1 MSTLNWETL
10 DQNYPVAG
18 RDNDTQGFRDNF
30 GVIKEALQITEE
42 DLTTLQNDTV
52 KNNTANNFIGN
63 SIIDAD
69 IEASTFKYFGSGALS
84 SNTNVNFTNGH
95 FQDIPVVPNND
106 ITLTLAEWPLGEA
119 GGVGGADRYA
129 KMTLQLSLSEAGS
142 ASSITLTA
150 PGGTLYTDGSMTATL
165 NITSDTTKK
174 LVEIWS
180 YNGGV
185 DVFARYIGEF
195 SEV

>member
-1 MSTLNWETL
+1 MSTLNWETV

-30 GVIKEALQITEE
+30 SVIKEALQVTEE

-69 IEASTFKYFGSGALS
+69 IEGSTFKYFGSGALS
-84 SNTNVNFTNGH
+84 GNTNVNFTNGH
-95 FQDIPVVPNND
+95 FQDIPVVPNNT
-106 ITLTLAEWPLGEA
+106 ISLTLAEWPLGEL

-129 KMTLQLSLSEAGS
+129 KMTLQFSLSAAGN
-142 ASSITLTA
+142 ASSVTLIA
-150 PGGTLYTDGSMTATL
+150 PGGTLYTDGSMSET
-165 NITSDTTKK
+165 ISISSDTTKK

-180 YNGGV
+180 YNGGI
-185 DVFARYIGEF
+185 DVYARYIGEF
-195 SEV
+195 TAV